1 MSTPIRN
8 DPLKESHPRD
18 LQNHRAFWSIT
29 TAVGAATTS
38 QGMLIPLLAA
48 LDPQSTGNALEAARG
63 TATGAAATVTVYA
76 GLLFSMLFMER
87 VARRIGFRMT
97 VCAGLGTAVLS
108 ALLFPMFQ
116 EASVWLVLRFVLGT
130 ALGAVHYGTQTWLG
144 LLTDPS
150 RRGRQ
155 MTLYGFST
163 GVGFA
168 MGPLGVNTLL
178 RGESV
183 PFLFAAGVLLAAGVP
198 ILRIQDVR
206 PDPLPHEPSLMSGR
220 TRLSGVPGLY
230 RSALPALT
238 LPFAFGFMESAF
250 NADLP
255 LYAVSRGWSLS
266 GVSLALS
273 LFVIGSLIF
282 QMPLGWWSD
291 RFGRGKTLIVCS
303 AVGAALLITTAYA
316 SSTAGFSLG
325 FGLAGATAGSLFS
338 LSLAYLQ
345 DLVDGRELPRAN
357 RLAVIHF
364 GAGMVA
370 GPMGGTFVMSI
381 FGPDALFWIVAGLFL
396 LYT

>member
-1 MSTPIRN
+1 M
-8 DPLKESHPRD
+8 
-18 LQNHRAFWSIT
+18 
-29 TAVGAATTS
+29 
-38 QGMLIPLLAA
+38 AA
-48 LDPQSTGNALEAARG
+48 LDPQGTGNALEAARG
-63 TATGAAATVTVYA
+63 TATGAAATVTIYA

-97 VCAGLGTAVLS
+97 VCAGLGAAALS
-108 ALLFPMFQ
+108 ALLFPTFQ

-144 LLTDPS
+144 LLADPA

-155 MTLYGFST
+155 MALYGFST

-168 MGPLGVNTLL
+168 VGPLGVNTLL
-178 RGESV
+178 WGEPV

-220 TRLSGVPGLY
+220 TRLCGVPGLY
-230 RSALPALT
+230 RSALPALA

-250 NADLP
+250 NAGLP
-255 LYAVSRGWSLS
+255 LYAASRGWSLS

-325 FGLAGATAGSLFS
+325 FGLAGAAAGSLFS

-396 LYT
+396 LYTGGTTLWSRRHRNKKPARQHQS